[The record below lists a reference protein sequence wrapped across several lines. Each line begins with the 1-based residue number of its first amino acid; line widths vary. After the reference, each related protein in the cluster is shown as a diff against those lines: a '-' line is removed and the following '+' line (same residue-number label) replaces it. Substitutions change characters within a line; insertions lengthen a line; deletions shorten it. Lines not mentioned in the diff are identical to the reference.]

1 MWLKSL
7 TPVTSTDG
15 QYVRLSLEGR
25 DDENVSVDMHL
36 NEFAELLSVL
46 TKFNIQSRIEN
57 AFPVENPETELLSTD
72 QTFLLAKDVSLVRW
86 GSGDSAL
93 QIQTTLGMPVQ
104 IGFSP
109 EHLAFLRHALKE
121 DA

>member
-15 QYVRLSLEGR
+15 QYVRLTLEGR

-46 TKFNIQSRIEN
+46 TKFNIQ
-57 AFPVENPETELLSTD
+57 
-72 QTFLLAKDVSLVRW
+72 
-86 GSGDSAL
+86 
-93 QIQTTLGMPVQ
+93 
-104 IGFSP
+104 
-109 EHLAFLRHALKE
+109 
-121 DA
+121 